1 MLKPAHFFPIQP
13 RGPHRPSSDPHHA
26 PPTNRGECPRLL
38 PLTFSG
44 SFLVFF
50 CRFLHLFQ
58 VKVRIVH
65 KCLLAGGIIGFDFVS
80 FVDKGYRVISER
92 LSVHDT
98 IVKWIRLYF
107 ARWVS
112 RKCS

>member
-1 MLKPAHFFPIQP
+1 
-13 RGPHRPSSDPHHA
+13 
-26 PPTNRGECPRLL
+26 
-38 PLTFSG
+38 
-44 SFLVFF
+44 
-50 CRFLHLFQ
+50 
-58 VKVRIVH
+58 
-65 KCLLAGGIIGFDFVS
+65 
-80 FVDKGYRVISER
+80 VISER

>member
-1 MLKPAHFFPIQP
+1 MLNPAHFFRFNCVGRIAPAATRTTASYQS
-13 RGPHRPSSDPHHA
+13 RGMR
-26 PPTNRGECPRLL
+26 RLL

-58 VKVRIVH
+58 VKVRVVH
-65 KCLLAGGIIGFDFVS
+65 KRLLAGGIIGFDFLS
-80 FVDKGYRVISER
+80 FVDKAYRVISER

-98 IVKWIRLYF
+98 IVQRIWLCF

-112 RKCS
+112 CKYS